1 MSGFGLMAPGDPQ
14 KPLVYHDGI
23 PGGPDNKLIVFTK
36 APEGGVEY
44 VSVTGVGRNP
54 TTKATFP
61 FIGGTSVKL
70 LSFPT
75 SVEKSRGAAGCRALF
90 PRDVM
95 VTCYDL
101 QGRRVFQKTFREGIG
116 TSMPV
121 SFFMRKTPGPASKV
135 YLVDISVKEGLSLKK
150 VWSGRKVTA
159 R

>member
-1 MSGFGLMAPGDPQ
+1 
-14 KPLVYHDGI
+14 
-23 PGGPDNKLIVFTK
+23 
-36 APEGGVEY
+36 
-44 VSVTGVGRNP
+44 
-54 TTKATFP
+54 
-61 FIGGTSVKL
+61 
-70 LSFPT
+70 
-75 SVEKSRGAAGCRALF
+75 
-90 PRDVM
+90 M